1 MKKALLSILSGVFV
15 ATSINCPVY
24 AKPSKDDRQAKPVLK
39 LSEKQVKS
47 IEKQAKPE
55 KSIEKQVK
63 PVNSNSQKSSED
75 TKKLIVIKKIEIKPV
90 ETKKVNVKPVIK
102 KKFADKVPSVIK
114 FGKTVIPT
122 TSISKGLKAEVKWDK
137 ASQTLLITKNGVTIE
152 IVAGTKILV
161 NGKEVEQSKLKKIRG
176 SLIPFIKSTL
186 NSKPAAP
193 VDQTT
198 TPSDNTQQTTSDTQ
212 SNTTPSGDNTQ
223 QTSSDTQSNTTSNG
237 DSTQQTTSDV
247 QSNTTSN
254 DSTST
259 VTGDTQQTTQ
269 SNQGDAT
276 NNTQPTAPSDG
287 TITIE

>member
-63 PVNSNSQKSSED
+63 PVNSNSQKSSKD

-223 QTSSDTQSNTTSNG
+223 QT
-237 DSTQQTTSDV
+237 TSDV

-254 DSTST
+254 DSTTT
-259 VTGDTQQTTQ
+259 VTGDTQQTTPSSQ
-269 SNQGDAT
+269 NDAT
-276 NNTQPTAPSDG
+276 NNTQPDAQSEVP
-287 TITIE
+287 ITIE